1 MNGYPRQR
9 AWGSLSVNH
18 LDKPTMETRWTPR
31 VTVAAV
37 LERDGKFLLVEERQ
51 TRGLVLNNAA
61 GHLDCGESLT
71 QAVVREVLE
80 ETAHDFTPTALV
92 GVYLSRYQGHDPVRG
107 RDRDLTFLRFT
118 FCGTLGDFHPD
129 RVLDT
134 PIERTLW
141 LTPEEIRASTSRHR
155 SPMVLRSLED
165 YLDGHRFPLDTIYA
179 HESVFDPAAFET
191 R

>member
-1 MNGYPRQR
+1 
-9 AWGSLSVNH
+9 
-18 LDKPTMETRWTPR
+18 METRWTPR

-37 LERDGKFLLVEERQ
+37 LERDGQFLLVEERQ

-61 GHLDCGESLT
+61 GHLDRGESLT

-80 ETAHDFTPTALV
+80 ETAHDFTPQALV
-92 GVYLSRYQGHDPVRG
+92 GVYLSRYQGHDPRSG

-118 FCGTLGDFHPD
+118 FCGDLGRFHADRTLDN
-129 RVLDT
+129 
-134 PIERTLW
+134 PIERTVW
-141 LTPEEIRASTSRHR
+141 MTPEEIRASAGRHR

-179 HESVFDPAAFET
+179 HESVFEPHDFEH

>member
-1 MNGYPRQR
+1 
-9 AWGSLSVNH
+9 
-18 LDKPTMETRWTPR
+18 METRWTPR

-37 LERDGKFLLVEERQ
+37 LERDGRFLLVEERQ

-61 GHLDCGESLT
+61 GHLDLGESLT

-80 ETAHDFTPTALV
+80 ETAHDFVPTALV
-92 GVYLSRYQGHDPVRG
+92 GVYLSRYQGHDPASG

-118 FCGTLGDFHPD
+118 FCGELGPFHAD
-129 RVLDT
+129 RVLDS

-141 LTPEEIRASTSRHR
+141 MSPGEIRASTARHR

-179 HESVFDPAAFET
+179 HESVFDPHDFDK